1 MVQSTTYKDS
11 VENGELVP
19 QFLLGFFEDPE
30 EEWTMSEE
38 MSILQK
44 SQDQFNGKMEHNMV
58 RLFYHFSILNFKD
71 VLYLFSLTVQ
81 NVIRSIFSFLKY
93 DNFNPGVWRMGPK
106 DNPIYVTTTDFPYI
120 QRFDIGTLDTL
131 ELMKPKFGS
140 DSLTGVT
147 HWQREPGTDNSIYPL
162 GKRGHMWHAH
172 SVEVQRFKPDDIDFS
187 NPEVIT
193 SFNLKKTSM
202 QHSFSITE
210 NHAIF
215 MYSPVTM
222 DAAISCLAKNA
233 FHGMGCVKVL
243 ENELTDIYIV
253 NLKTKEVTEIQAE
266 ALFSMHHINAYETSD
281 GTEIIVDLQPTN
293 DLALEEY
300 PLVDKMKNPPEVSTS
315 NDTSTCGVHE
325 VTRYRINLQTK
336 EVTGSTFPNYLQ
348 TTAEEFATKGRF
360 VNKFD
365 MGVINEA
372 YRGKEVNYDTFF
384 IVMYQSDS

>member
-1 MVQSTTYKDS
+1 
-11 VENGELVP
+11 
-19 QFLLGFFEDPE
+19 
-30 EEWTMSEE
+30 MS
-38 MSILQK
+38 
-44 SQDQFNGKMEHNMV
+44 
-58 RLFYHFSILNFKD
+58 
-71 VLYLFSLTVQ
+71 VQ
-81 NVIRSIFSFLKY
+81 NVIHSIFSFLKY

-193 SFNLKKTSM
+193 SFDLKKTSM

-281 GTEIIVDLQPTN
+281 GAEIIVDLQPTN

-372 YRGKEVNYDTFF
+372 YRGKEVNSDTVFLLLCTNQTKTMALRSF
-384 IVMYQSDS
+384 CLPSIFSIHF